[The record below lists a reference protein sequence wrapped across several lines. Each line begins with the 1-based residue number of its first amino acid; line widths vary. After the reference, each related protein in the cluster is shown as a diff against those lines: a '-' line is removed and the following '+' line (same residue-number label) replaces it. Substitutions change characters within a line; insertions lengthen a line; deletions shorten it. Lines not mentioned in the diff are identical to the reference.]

1 MRLGKLEITLDL
13 IAACAHPASA
23 TGRFGLQ
30 SRLLPVH
37 PHHVGGAHDGAA
49 IDVDSGAFVDVVAD
63 AHVGAA
69 DDALAAAG
77 LVAAHVV
84 HIAFVVQVGRLATE
98 KDVGRDLLALVHLVG
113 DDVGHGV
120 AAFGGRQAHIG
131 QQVDQDK
138 LRVFGGGGFVGH
150 GVYYKF
156 QFDKISSQLRAQAS
170 ALRSPARIEE
180 KIAVF
185 CCEFNLSNSFSI
197 VSA

>member
-1 MRLGKLEITLDL
+1 M
-13 IAACAHPASA
+13 IAARACLSSA
-23 TGRFGLQ
+23 GSQFNPE
-30 SRLLPVH
+30 SRLFPVH
-37 PHHVGGAHDGAA
+37 PHHVPRAHDGAA

-77 LVAAHVV
+77 LVATHVV
-84 HIAFVVQVGRLATE
+84 HIAFVVQVGWLATE

-150 GVYYKF
+150 GVYFTNFNLTKYHPNFEPKHPHCV
-156 QFDKISSQLRAQAS
+156 
-170 ALRSPARIEE
+170 ALRES
-180 KIAVF
+180 KKK
-185 CCEFNLSNSFSI
+185 LQS
-197 VSA
+197 SAASLIYQTHFHKL

>member
-1 MRLGKLEITLDL
+1 M
-13 IAACAHPASA
+13 IAARACLSSA
-23 TGRFGLQ
+23 GSQFNPE
-30 SRLLPVH
+30 SRLFPVH
-37 PHHVGGAHDGAA
+37 PHHVARAHDGAA

-150 GVYYKF
+150 GVYFTNFNLTKYHPNFEPKHPHCV
-156 QFDKISSQLRAQAS
+156 
-170 ALRSPARIEE
+170 ALRESKKKLQSSAASLIYQTH
-180 KIAVF
+180 F
-185 CCEFNLSNSFSI
+185 LLSRPDHC
-197 VSA
+197 